1 VIRSKKRE
9 KLIELLDEK
18 CISWGIH
25 YPNALPFLDPYSYKK
40 HKHED
45 FAVSGSM
52 TTEILS
58 VPMYPEISEDQLD
71 VICDQ
76 LLRYD

>member
-1 VIRSKKRE
+1 
-9 KLIELLDEK
+9 
-18 CISWGIH
+18 
-25 YPNALPFLDPYSYKK
+25 
-40 HKHED
+40 
-45 FAVSGSM
+45 M

-76 LLRYD
+76 LLRYDK